1 MKSSNKLPELYKGE
15 ELRSLPYDDSY
26 LVSNYGRVWSVR
38 AGKWM
43 GNHNGQLFDGYTKV
57 YLTHTFVAEDGTTD
71 RIRSNDLIKNLVHAT
86 FGAGHGTEYYMKAL
100 WRKYNENNN

>member
-15 ELRSLPYDDSY
+15 ELRPLRYDDNN

-43 GNHNGQLFDGYTKV
+43 GKHDGQLFDGYTRV
-57 YLTHTFVAEDGTTD
+57 YLTHTFDDGS
-71 RIRSNDLIKNLVHAT
+71 IRSNDLIKNLVHAT